1 MKVCRDGGAGRDGD
15 VENEDELVLQE
26 RFVVVGR
33 GLERVVVGEVIALR
47 AGSADGSDRA

>member
-15 VENEDELVLQE
+15 VENEYKVILEE
-26 RFVVVGR
+26 RFVVLGR

-47 AGSADGSDRA
+47 ASSADGSDRA